1 MRLPSAIN
9 ILLSV
14 PFNWIYHSAGETTH
28 YFEIASPNNCVR
40 VLQRMPQ
47 IEHNAPKF
55 KYRIYYKLDE
65 PGKTW
70 NIEDIADWKQKE
82 LVIPNT
88 DTYKRYKLKV
98 VAHNQKGEAN
108 IAAQEVIVTII

>member
-1 MRLPSAIN
+1 MLAKTESSMFS
-9 ILLSV
+9 L
-14 PFNWIYHSAGETTH
+14 
-28 YFEIASPNNCVR
+28 
-40 VLQRMPQ
+40 LQRMPQ

-82 LVIPNT
+82 FYELARRRLRPARPVRS
-88 DTYKRYKLKV
+88 YSS
-98 VAHNQKGEAN
+98 
-108 IAAQEVIVTII
+108 

>member
-1 MRLPSAIN
+1 
-9 ILLSV
+9 
-14 PFNWIYHSAGETTH
+14 
-28 YFEIASPNNCVR
+28 
-40 VLQRMPQ
+40 MPQ

-88 DTYKRYKLKV
+88 DTYTRYIDISTCNFEL
-98 VAHNQKGEAN
+98 
-108 IAAQEVIVTII
+108 IIYFSVISFFF